1 MHRTVLAS
9 LALVAL
15 VHAAPITGA
24 TKTVAERQ
32 LIVGDPTTGG
42 ITNPKPTFIIF
53 PPITGPIEPSTKRD
67 TEVKERQFSWG
78 DPSDQPPVPG
88 SGDSTIGTPITGGLN
103 PSNKK
108 RQVIIS
114 GADPT
119 KAKIEA
125 LELEYETLLH
135 QFGTQGPKPIQNRL
149 KAIKDELLHKYGITI
164 IQSPDGTTTTFTPGK
179 RDFTF
184 PGGPIPGGPLIPAE
198 PFPGGPLVPEKPVP
212 GGPLE
217 PST

>member
-15 VHAAPITGA
+15 VHAAPITEA

-32 LIVGDPTTGG
+32 LTIGDPTTGG
-42 ITNPKPTFIIF
+42 INPKPTFIIF
-53 PPITGPIEPSTKRD
+53 PPITGPIEPSTKRA
-67 TEVKERQFSWG
+67 TEVKERQFTWSDPTTRWG
-78 DPSDQPPVPG
+78 TGNDQPPVPG
-88 SGDSTIGTPITGGLN
+88 SGGTTIGSPISGGLN

-108 RQVIIS
+108 RQVIIGGS
-114 GADPT
+114 DPE

-135 QFGTQGPKPIQNRL
+135 KFGATGPKPVQNRL

-164 IQSPDGTTTTFTPGK
+164 VQSPDGTTTTFTPGK

-184 PGGPIPGGPLIPAE
+184 PGGAI
-198 PFPGGPLVPEKPVP
+198 PGGPLVPENPIP